1 MASLAPAS
9 AVLPLDPALPT
20 APAPASDAAAALTP
34 MLAAAVPAAAA
45 PAAAPAAPAVIAGAA
60 SAPAAQ
66 VAPALIQVA
75 HAAGGHQITVRLDP
89 VELGRVDVRIERATD
104 GTASVQVLAER
115 PETLKL
121 LQADQAQLHRTLD
134 SAGVPAEGR
143 SLTLSLALPD
153 PGAGSNPQAGGFGLG
168 GGGGQPG
175 GTRQDRAGPGTA
187 APLNATATAPVWQ
200 RAGIDITA

>member
-1 MASLAPAS
+1 
-9 AVLPLDPALPT
+9 
-20 APAPASDAAAALTP
+20 
-34 MLAAAVPAAAA
+34 ML
-45 PAAAPAAPAVIAGAA
+45 
-60 SAPAAQ
+60 
-66 VAPALIQVA
+66 QVA

-89 VELGRVDVRIERATD
+89 VELGRVDVRIERAAD

-153 PGAGSNPQAGGFGLG
+153 PGAGSNPQAGGFGSGSG
-168 GGGGQPG
+168 GSGQPG

-187 APLNATATAPVWQ
+187 APLNAAASAAPVWQ